1 MRRWDGETIAERIF
15 FMVWSSILNRWFI
28 VKNKRNLSYII
39 KHSMSNR
46 LIYKILSSKG
56 WWCDGYLEGNGVHK
70 VFKLRPKVI
79 SFFCFAIT

>member
-1 MRRWDGETIAERIF
+1 
-15 FMVWSSILNRWFI
+15 
-28 VKNKRNLSYII
+28 
-39 KHSMSNR
+39 MSNR

-79 SFFCFAIT
+79 PFFCFAIT